1 MRPGV
6 PDCQIHLNVPAGN
19 VAGRIITNAP
29 SAFFTVVMLIII
41 GRKSNEPANQFG
53 KKRKACQYVTCIGT
67 MLFFDGTGN
76 PCGQTEAL
84 LCIIDAPTRQQPIKF
99 STNGAPKYGDMMPYG
114 CVLRDKPLS
123 LTGLS
128 NTFCRS

>member
-1 MRPGV
+1 VRPGV

-76 PCGQTEAL
+76 PWSNRG
-84 LCIIDAPTRQQPIKF
+84 PIVHHR
-99 STNGAPKYGDMMPYG
+99 
-114 CVLRDKPLS
+114 C
-123 LTGLS
+123 S
-128 NTFCRS
+128 NKTAANQILD